1 MYLAWAFYLF
11 YYMSNLQRCILC
23 VTVAFT
29 FSFSSVNF
37 DSFSTLELGSLN
49 IILHRMFLKQKVL
62 VSGISGKEIHQNY
75 ELLSWHM
82 TYHVSSMPSRY
93 TVSWNNNLIATLLVL
108 TVIFGPQASSAI
120 QSYFVWW
127 NLNLLSLKERTTDS
141 RAHACIIVSITSL
154 TLYFISSSYNIK
166 N

>member
-108 TVIFGPQASSAI
+108 TVIFGPQASV
-120 QSYFVWW
+120 FWDTV
-127 NLNLLSLKERTTDS
+127 LFCMMELE
-141 RAHACIIVSITSL
+141 L
-154 TLYFISSSYNIK
+154 TISQRKDDRQPCTCLYHCEYN
-166 N
+166 

>member
-29 FSFSSVNF
+29 FFFSSVNF

-49 IILHRMFLKQKVL
+49 IILHRMFLKQKIL

-108 TVIFGPQASSAI
+108 TVIFGPQASVFWDTVLFL
-120 QSYFVWW
+120 YDGTWTYY
-127 NLNLLSLKERTTDS
+127 LSKKGRQTAVHML
-141 RAHACIIVSITSL
+141 ISL
-154 TLYFISSSYNIK
+154 WV
-166 N
+166 